1 MVGKMNGQKT
11 TKNKRKD
18 NSLKLKQ
25 HVVFIWEA
33 LKDFEQVS
41 SIIPSSRFL
50 ERRLIKQAHLNTA
63 KTVVELGA
71 GTGGTTM
78 AILKAM
84 RKDARLLSIEI
95 NPRFYEVLQRID
107 DERLIA
113 HLGSADELQAIM
125 QQYGLPQADVIF
137 SGIPFSRIDKAVGKQ
152 ILAQIAESLTPG
164 GRFIA
169 YQLRGKVEEL
179 GKPYLG
185 EAQVSLELLNIP
197 PLRVFQW
204 QK

>member
-1 MVGKMNGQKT
+1 MNGHKA
-11 TKNKRKD
+11 TKDKRKD
-18 NSLKLKQ
+18 NSLKFKQ

-33 LKDFEQVS
+33 VKDFEKVS

-50 ERRLIKQAHLNTA
+50 ERRLIKQAKLNSA
-63 KTVVELGA
+63 KIVVELGA

-107 DERLIA
+107 DDRLIA
-113 HLGSADELQAIM
+113 HHGSADELKAIM
-125 QQYGLPQADVIF
+125 QRYQLPMADVIF
-137 SGIPFSRIDKAVGKQ
+137 SGIPFSRIDKTVGQQ
-152 ILAQIAESLTPG
+152 ILAQIAEALAPE

-169 YQLRGKVEEL
+169 YQLRGKVEKL

-185 EAQVSLELLNIP
+185 KAQVSLLPRLTVP
-197 PLRVFQW
+197 D
-204 QK
+204 